1 MNVERLRQ
9 ATLSIISGNQTEDL
23 VLNLASN
30 PLNCAIMVN
39 FKHSNL
45 TLDNQADAIELRDFV
60 WWGFDPQGFKLDVFT
75 NINA

>member
-1 MNVERLRQ
+1 
-9 ATLSIISGNQTEDL
+9 
-23 VLNLASN
+23 
-30 PLNCAIMVN
+30 MVN